1 METLMR
7 SLLGRD
13 QEFVMEKLQ
22 YLMRS
27 EEIVETQKEE
37 IENMKTD
44 LERFKEENYYI
55 KNKLDYKRDIIEDME
70 SELEKFEKE
79 GKEKDDLLGYQKN
92 VIVNKDRMISTVNEI
107 RQENEEKCSKL
118 ENELSIQNTVMNEL
132 KLELEL
138 KNGYINQQAEVQNLV
153 DDIEH
158 LKMTNEEKE
167 YEIKTISKEN
177 ESLRFQ
183 LANLNS
189 KTEESLCLDEALELN
204 LKRKFKCKKCDEEFA
219 CDGYLQSHMENE
231 HERIDKILQMKLK
244 LREVENL
251 ISDQKLDLVIKMS
264 NLKERES
271 AGKQT
276 CRCRGLCAILHT
288 KHGWSLTK
296 SDKILKMVE
305 EKGIHL
311 LSRK

>member
-1 METLMR
+1 
-7 SLLGRD
+7 
-13 QEFVMEKLQ
+13 
-22 YLMRS
+22 MRS

-138 KNGYINQQAEVQNLV
+138 KNGYINQQAEVQKLV

-167 YEIKTISKEN
+167 NEVKTISKEN
-177 ESLRFQ
+177 DTLRAE
-183 LANLNS
+183 LANLKNE
-189 KTEESLCLDEALELN
+189 TRESLSLDEALEVN
-204 LKRKFKCKKCDEEFA
+204 LKRLFKCKKCGEEFG
-219 CDGYLQSHMENE
+219 CDGDLKSHMEND
-231 HERIDKILQMKLK
+231 HGRINNILQMKLK
-244 LREVENL
+244 LREFENL
-251 ISDQKLDLVIKMS
+251 ISDQKLELVIKIS
-264 NLKERES
+264 NLKEKEN
-271 AGKQT
+271 AEKET
-276 CRCRGLCAILHT
+276 CRCRGWCAISHK
-288 KHGWSLTK
+288 KHAWSLTK
-296 SDKILKMVE
+296 SDNILKMLE
-305 EKGIHL
+305 AKGINL
-311 LSRK
+311 LSRN